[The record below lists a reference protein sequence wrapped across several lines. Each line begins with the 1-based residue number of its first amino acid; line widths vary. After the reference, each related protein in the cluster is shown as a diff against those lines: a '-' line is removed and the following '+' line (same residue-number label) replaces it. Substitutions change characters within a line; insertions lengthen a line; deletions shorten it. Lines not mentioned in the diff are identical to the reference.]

1 MKREDI
7 TKKIIIDKRETNEVA
22 TNNKTIYKEEIIEV
36 DLNNRIEE
44 EMIIKGNI
52 SPEENLAIKRDINNY
67 FLYS

>member
-1 MKREDI
+1 MKKEHI
-7 TKKIIIDKRETNEVA
+7 TKKIIIDKRETNEVV
-22 TNNKTIYKEEIIEV
+22 TNNKTIYKEEITEV

-52 SPEENLAIKRDINNY
+52 SPEETLVIKRDINNY